1 MSELATTTPDTLSD
15 AAPVANPPS
24 KRLRWFELVLLLTIA
39 FSGSI
44 RSSLYFLKHGPN
56 PALALTNGAIVFHL
70 AHQFACIL
78 LLAYVLYRRGWRLQN
93 LGLRWSFFS
102 VFVGLLLAAAHFFV
116 YIVALLL
123 LRAGY
128 RSWFGSVAHMP
139 NMRDFFGQGNF
150 TLVPYVSVNP
160 VYEELIVRAY
170 LMTELLDLT
179 SSPLLAIF
187 ASIVV

>member
-70 AHQFACIL
+70 VHQFACIL
-78 LLAYVLYRRGWRLQN
+78 LLAYVLYRRGWRLQTSDCVGRSSVC
-93 LGLRWSFFS
+93 LSACFS
-102 VFVGLLLAAAHFFV
+102 PPHTFLYTSSRCYFCARA
-116 YIVALLL
+116 IAL
-123 LRAGY
+123 
-128 RSWFGSVAHMP
+128 GSV
-139 NMRDFFGQGNF
+139 
-150 TLVPYVSVNP
+150 L
-160 VYEELIVRAY
+160 
-170 LMTELLDLT
+170 
-179 SSPLLAIF
+179 
-187 ASIVV
+187 